1 MSAEEQKTE
10 HKYKVTEFRGPVGL
24 HINYST
30 DDEDEFKAIQ
40 QLNEDKSKWKLQVDK
55 DNIKVYS
62 SSYKVTHKGKE
73 VDNAM
78 FYCEATIN
86 HPASEA
92 SKYLYT
98 YALREKWETS
108 LKKGKLLKEEKV
120 SDNFTIMDYYSY
132 TKLPLIYSD
141 RDAVLRQKS
150 WNNYQDKKDC
160 FLSHIKSIDH
170 PDYPEKDKP
179 VRAVY
184 DMRCDYLKPINATS
198 CKYFVLARFDFKMNI
213 LVGQAAQ
220 GQAKAIKEFI
230 SVIGK

>member
-1 MSAEEQKTE
+1 
-10 HKYKVTEFRGPVGL
+10 
-24 HINYST
+24 
-30 DDEDEFKAIQ
+30 
-40 QLNEDKSKWKLQVDK
+40 
-55 DNIKVYS
+55 
-62 SSYKVTHKGKE
+62 
-73 VDNAM
+73 
-78 FYCEATIN
+78 
-86 HPASEA
+86 
-92 SKYLYT
+92 
-98 YALREKWETS
+98 
-108 LKKGKLLKEEKV
+108 
-120 SDNFTIMDYYSY
+120 MDYYSY

-184 DMRCDYLKPINATS
+184 DMRCDYVKPIDATS
-198 CKYFVLARFDFKMNI
+198 CKYFVLARFDFKMSI

-230 SVIGK
+230 SAIGK